1 MTTTTTTTVM
11 LRLGLPVSRLGS
23 ISRGR
28 QSTSFLR
35 SFALSRFPRGGAP
48 SGGRTRPPTPTPR
61 TRQGPR
67 EPFEAQDDSSSGILN
82 NSPLWEE
89 SQRPPASNPEHG
101 LTRLLQNDSLVVTRS
116 VISLPIG
123 SH

>member
-1 MTTTTTTTVM
+1 M

-23 ISRGR
+23 ISSGR
-28 QSTSFLR
+28 QTFLR

-48 SGGRTRPPTPTPR
+48 SGGRIRPRTLTPR
-61 TRQGPR
+61 VRQDPTKH
-67 EPFEAQDDSSSGILN
+67 FEAQDSSSSGIID

-101 LTRLLQNDSLVVTRS
+101 LTTLLQNDSLVVTRF

-123 SH
+123 SR